1 MDKYS
6 NYAIQVLE
14 RELELIEK
22 CLSDW
27 ELNQYREARI
37 DRIKK
42 IDELKQAIRELKL

>member
-1 MDKYS
+1 MQ

-22 CLSDW
+22 FMSEFELS
-27 ELNQYREARI
+27 QYRDARI

-42 IDELKQAIRELKL
+42 IDELKQAIRELNQ

>member
-1 MDKYS
+1 MQ

-22 CLSDW
+22 CMSEFELS
-27 ELNQYREARI
+27 QYRDARI

>member
-1 MDKYS
+1 MQ

-22 CLSDW
+22 CMSEFELS
-27 ELNQYREARI
+27 QYRDARI

-42 IDELKQAIRELKL
+42 IDELKQAIRELNQ